1 MKTLANV
8 CRAVFVC
15 AAVLLGAAARLLAF
29 FAGPARS
36 ETAGIERG
44 AGMFGR
50 DDIAR
55 AELGAFDR
63 DDMPG
68 EGYTVH
74 GREPITLG
82 PDGERIGVYSGA
94 PIIHF

>member
-1 MKTLANV
+1 MKTLASV

-15 AAVLLGAAARLLAF
+15 VAVLLGAAAKLLAF
-29 FAGPARS
+29 FAAPARR
-36 ETAGIERG
+36 ETVDNERG

-50 DDIAR
+50 DDISR
-55 AELGAFDR
+55 ADLGAFDR

>member
-15 AAVLLGAAARLLAF
+15 ATVLLGVAARLLAF
-29 FAGPARS
+29 FAVPARS
-36 ETAGIERG
+36 ETVDNERG

-50 DDIAR
+50 DDISR
-55 AELGAFDR
+55 ADIGAFDR

-74 GREPITLG
+74 GREPITLS
-82 PDGERIGVYSGA
+82 PNGERIGVYSGE

>member
-1 MKTLANV
+1 MKTLCSV
-8 CRAVFVC
+8 CRAVFIG
-15 AAVLLGAAARLLAF
+15 AAAFLGAAARLVAF
-29 FAGPARS
+29 FMEFARS
-36 ETAGIERG
+36 ETVGTERG

-50 DDIAR
+50 DDTSR
-55 AELGAFDR
+55 ADLGAFDR

-74 GREPITLG
+74 GREPIAFG
-82 PDGERIGVYSGA
+82 PEGEQTGVYSGA

>member
-1 MKTLANV
+1 MKTLASV
-8 CRAVFVC
+8 GRAVFVC
-15 AAVLLGAAARLLAF
+15 AAVLIGAGARLVAF
-29 FAGPARS
+29 FIEFAHGERVG
-36 ETAGIERG
+36 TERG

-50 DDIAR
+50 DDTSR
-55 AELGAFDR
+55 ADLGAFDR

-82 PDGERIGVYSGA
+82 PEGEQTGGYSGA
-94 PIIHF
+94 PIIHY